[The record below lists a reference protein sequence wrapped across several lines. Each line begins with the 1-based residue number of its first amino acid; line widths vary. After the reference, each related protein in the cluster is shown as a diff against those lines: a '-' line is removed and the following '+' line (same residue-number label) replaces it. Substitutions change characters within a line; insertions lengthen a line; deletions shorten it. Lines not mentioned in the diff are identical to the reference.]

1 MKRVLVGVDGSSSA
15 RAALEW
21 ATRLA
26 ARAGAGA
33 EVVVANVV
41 EVDDAEVSPARYDEL
56 RHDAQTRL
64 AGAWSQPLSDSDVTH
79 RAVVLDGD
87 PDVLLDA
94 SVREDADLL
103 VVGPRGRGGFA
114 ALHIGSLAHHLAH
127 HARRPVAI
135 VPARGAHA
143 ALDRVVIGVDG
154 TAGSDAAATWCAD
167 LAASIGADVL
177 AVHVLDPPAD
187 WAPRADVTR
196 RREAV
201 EQLLATTWIAPF
213 TAAGV
218 HVRTQVVEHAHPV
231 AALATAAA
239 DDGAGLI
246 VVGARGLGDVFGL
259 RLGRIPIQLV
269 HHAQLPVV
277 LVPAPAHETPQ
288 P

>member
-1 MKRVLVGVDGSSSA
+1 MKRVLVGVDGSPAA

-21 ATRLA
+21 AARLA
-26 ARAGAGA
+26 ARVGAGT
-33 EVVVANVV
+33 EVLVANVV
-41 EVDDAEVSPARYDEL
+41 EVADAEVSPARYDAV
-56 RHDAQTRL
+56 RHDVETRL
-64 AGAWSQPLSDSDVTH
+64 AGDWSAPLADADVAH
-79 RAVVLDGD
+79 RTLVLDGD

-127 HARRPVAI
+127 HARRPLAI
-135 VPARGAHA
+135 VPTRGAQA
-143 ALDRVVIGVDG
+143 SLDRVVIGIDG
-154 TAGSDAAATWCAD
+154 TAGSDAAAAWCAD
-167 LAASIGADVL
+167 LATSIGADVL

-187 WAPRADVTR
+187 WAPQGDVSR
-196 RREAV
+196 RRAAV
-201 EQLLATTWIAPF
+201 EQLLATTWTVPF
-213 TAAGV
+213 AAAGV
-218 HVRTQVVEHAHPV
+218 HVRTRVVEHAHPV
-231 AALATAAA
+231 AALATAAT
-239 DDGAGLI
+239 DDDAGLI

-277 LVPAPAHETPQ
+277 LVPAPAHEAAQ